1 MMNGMLALREKT
13 GAMVPSITIVHN
25 SRLVFHVANV
35 PPPTHIVLELF
46 IPFIII
52 FIVGAN
58 MRKGKHVNNSDSFF
72 FVFTSYS

>member
-1 MMNGMLALREKT
+1 MNSMLALCKHA
-13 GAMVPSITIVHN
+13 GATLPPITIVHN
-25 SRLVFHVANV
+25 LRLVFHVANV
-35 PPPTHIVLELF
+35 PLPNSPIVLEIF

-72 FVFTSYS
+72 FVFTS